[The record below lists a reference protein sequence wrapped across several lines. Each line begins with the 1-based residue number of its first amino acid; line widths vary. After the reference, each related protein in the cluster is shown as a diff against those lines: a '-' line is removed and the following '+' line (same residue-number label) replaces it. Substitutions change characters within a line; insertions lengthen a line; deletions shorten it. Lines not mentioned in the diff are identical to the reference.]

1 MIEISGLA
9 RKMLT
14 KIKLFLQ
21 DKNSAEAKFEMKPQ
35 VIPDMLI
42 TDNLCLNPKI
52 VYALRNSVP
61 IVSLQWVFDCIRVG
75 RLFDPTPYLMV
86 ASDYIKN
93 IDQVFN
99 K

>member
-1 MIEISGLA
+1 MSVVEECATPLDEEVLQSDSSSSLSSFEIESCNSDDEPRGPYYMIEISGLA

-52 VYALRNSVP
+52 VYAL
-61 IVSLQWVFDCIRVG
+61 
-75 RLFDPTPYLMV
+75 
-86 ASDYIKN
+86 
-93 IDQVFN
+93 
-99 K
+99 